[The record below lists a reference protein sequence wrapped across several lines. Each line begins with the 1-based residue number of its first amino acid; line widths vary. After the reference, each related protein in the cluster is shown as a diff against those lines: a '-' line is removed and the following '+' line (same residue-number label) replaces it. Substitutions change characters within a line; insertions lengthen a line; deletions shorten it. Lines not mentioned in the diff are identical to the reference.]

1 MSTIDE
7 LRSFLTKYLYTAVA
21 DRTINELV
29 EKGIRTREDLQK
41 KYGEKTVYQIR
52 CAGSFSISDELSYG
66 IAQAIYE
73 FLHSTENDPKCRQ
86 LEAELQALRDANS
99 KLREKQ
105 TSLEQKVF
113 DGDRLA
119 YERSATH
126 ERTVKSLASER
137 DDLNDNLRRAQD
149 RNSALEREVHELKTE
164 LAESRRNAIP
174 EIDNLDL
181 KFELACL
188 MSRIQASKNK

>member
-1 MSTIDE
+1 MATIDGLRPFL
-7 LRSFLTKYLYTAVA
+7 LRSLYSDVV
-21 DRTINELV
+21 DKTIKELV

-52 CAGSFSISDELSYG
+52 CAGSFSISDQICYN

-105 TSLEQKVF
+105 MSLEQKF
-113 DGDRLA
+113 LDGDRLA
-119 YERSATH
+119 YERSVAH
-126 ERTVKSLASER
+126 ERTVKSLVSER
-137 DDLNDNLRRAQD
+137 DDLKDDVCRIQD
-149 RNSALEREVHELKTE
+149 RNSALEREAHKLKTE

-174 EIDNLDL
+174 EIDNPDL

-188 MSRIQASKNK
+188 MSRIQASKK